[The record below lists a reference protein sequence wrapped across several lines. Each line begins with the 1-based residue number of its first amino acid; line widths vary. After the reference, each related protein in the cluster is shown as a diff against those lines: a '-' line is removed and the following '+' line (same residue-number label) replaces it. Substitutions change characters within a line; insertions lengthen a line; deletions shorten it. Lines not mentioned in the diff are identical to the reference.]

1 MVERTYDRISV
12 LVEESWGEANEARA
26 LSGSSGNTMI
36 GHFNKSCLQGG
47 QPRVRDD
54 AIIGK
59 EVVITH
65 FSREGHVHYFVAV
78 HNLLLSRV
86 IMVSEWPCLMSVS
99 CEMVYV
105 QQEDHMACL
114 ETSYQQCRECQRL
127 LSQH

>member
-26 LSGSSGNTMI
+26 LSGSSSNTMI
-36 GHFNKSCLQGG
+36 GHFNKSYLQGG

-65 FSREGHVHYFVAV
+65 FSREGHVHYFAAV
-78 HNLLLSRV
+78 HNLLSRV
-86 IMVSEWPCLMSVS
+86 IMVSEWPCLILAI
-99 CEMVYV
+99 CKMVNV
-105 QQEDHMACL
+105 PGENTDAEH
-114 ETSYQQCRECQRL
+114 
-127 LSQH
+127 